1 AEVGVRRAGREH
13 EVVVRDGLAAV
24 DDDVAGDRIDLAN
37 LREQDLDVLLPAQ
50 DPPNRR
56 RDIAR
61 RQGRRGGLI
70 QQRLKQMVVVPIEE
84 RDLDIR
90 TSQRARHV
98 QPAEAAA
105 DDHDARAGSRF
116 AVRGSGFWF
125 SFFGCRFW
133 FFGYRFWFSSRTFWF
148 VGSRFWS

>member
-1 AEVGVRRAGREH
+1 
-13 EVVVRDGLAAV
+13 
-24 DDDVAGDRIDLAN
+24 
-37 LREQDLDVLLPAQ
+37 LDVLLPAQ

-61 RQGRRGGLI
+61 RQGRRGDLI

-116 AVRGSGFWF
+116 AVRGSGLWF
-125 SFFGCRFW
+125 S
-133 FFGYRFWFSSRTFWF
+133 GYRFWFSSRTFWF
-148 VGSRFWS
+148 VGSRFWSVGSRFGFSHACWMKRVTLHSLRAPR